1 MHNDRPINDPN
12 LQRALNSIRATMAKY
27 DLAGAVMLVSP
38 DEAAYTYKV
47 DATWSAC
54 QADPSLPLGFRIR
67 AISEVDG
74 KEVAFNRIEGAAHT
88 ICQLSDFG
96 AQTMDWME
104 QLKAMLRRYGI
115 EFDHTP
121 FGGQPLPSITEQNPD
136 GAR

>member
-12 LQRALNSIRATMAKY
+12 LQRALNAIRATMAKH

-38 DEAAYTYKV
+38 NEAAYTYKP
-47 DATWSAC
+47 DATWSAM
-54 QADPSLPLGFRIR
+54 QHDPTTPLGFRIR
-67 AISEVDG
+67 AISAVHG
-74 KEVAFNRIEGAAHT
+74 KEEAAQRLEGALHT

-104 QLKAMLRRYGI
+104 QLKSLLRQAGL

-121 FGGQPLPSITEQNPD
+121 FGGRPLPSIVAAPS
-136 GAR
+136 